1 MSDGVTV
8 LLIGCGKMGGAML
21 AGWRQWPGFS
31 AAVVEP
37 HAPVEGDA
45 AVQIYADGAKLP
57 DDFRPDAVVVAVKP
71 QEMDKVAP
79 AYKRY
84 VRPETVFL
92 SIAAGKTISSFEGY
106 WGEGACI
113 VRAMPNTPAAVGRG
127 VTVLV
132 ANPHVSADQRGLC
145 QRLLEAVGSVEWV
158 EDEGLLD
165 AVTAV
170 SGGGPA
176 YVFLLMEAMADAGVA
191 AGLPRALSESIA
203 RATVEGSGE
212 LSRQSSEK
220 PETLRKNVMSPGGT
234 TAEAVGVL
242 DTAEGIRPLF
252 ERAIAA
258 ATKRSRELA

>member
-1 MSDGVTV
+1 M
-8 LLIGCGKMGGAML
+8 
-21 AGWRQWPGFS
+21 P
-31 AAVVEP
+31 
-37 HAPVEGDA
+37 
-45 AVQIYADGAKLP
+45 ADFA
-57 DDFRPDAVVVAVKP
+57 PDAIVVAVKP
-71 QEMDKVAP
+71 QEMDKAAP
-79 AYKRY
+79 VYQRF

-92 SIAAGKTISSFEGY
+92 SIAAGKTIASFEGY
-106 WGEGACI
+106 WGKDAAI

-132 ANPHVSADQRGLC
+132 ANANVSSDQRTLC
-145 QRLLEAVGSVEWV
+145 RRLLEAVGSVEWV

-191 AGLPRALSESIA
+191 AGLPRALAESIA

-212 LSRQSSEK
+212 LSRQSPDK

-242 DTAEGIRPLF
+242 DGPDGIRPLF

-258 ATKRSRELA
+258 ATQRSRELA

>member
-1 MSDGVTV
+1 MSDGVKV

-21 AGWRQWPGFS
+21 AGWRQWEGFQ
-31 AAVVEP
+31 AVVVEP
-37 HAPVEGDA
+37 KAPVETGPSVALVASESEIDR
-45 AVQIYADGAKLP
+45 
-57 DDFRPDAVVVAVKP
+57 DFAPDAVIIAVKP

-79 AYKRY
+79 HYRRY
-84 VRPETVFL
+84 VRKDTVFL
-92 SIAAGKTISSFEGY
+92 SIAAGKTIATFEDY
-106 WGEGACI
+106 WGDDAAI

-132 ANPHVSADQRGLC
+132 ANGNVAEAQRTLC
-145 QRLLEAVGSVEWV
+145 QQLLEAVGSVEWV

-176 YVFLLMEAMADAGVA
+176 YVFLLIEALADAGVA
-191 AGLPRALSESIA
+191 AGLPRDLSDSIA

-212 LSRQSSEK
+212 LSRQASEP

-242 DTAEGIRPLF
+242 DADDGIRPLF

>member
-21 AGWRQWPGFS
+21 AGWRAWPGFN
-31 AAVVEP
+31 AAVIEP
-37 HAPVEGDA
+37 KAPVATGA
-45 AVQIYADGAKLP
+45 NVHLYMDGADLP
-57 DDFRPDAVVVAVKP
+57 ADFQPDAIIVAVKP

-79 AYKRY
+79 VYQRF

-92 SIAAGKTISSFEGY
+92 SIAAGKTIASFEKY
-106 WGEGACI
+106 WGKGAAI

-127 VTVLV
+127 MTVLV
-132 ANPHVSADQRGLC
+132 ANGQVSADQRTLC
-145 QRLLEAVGSVEWV
+145 QRLLEAVGAVEWV

-176 YVFLLMEAMADAGVA
+176 YVFLLIEALADAGVA
-191 AGLPRALSESIA
+191 AGLPRDLSNTIA

-212 LSRQSSEK
+212 LSRQSPEA

-234 TAEAVGVL
+234 TAEAVAVL
-242 DTAEGIRPLF
+242 DAPDAIRPLF
-252 ERAIAA
+252 ARAIAA
-258 ATKRSRELA
+258 ATQRSRELA

>member
-21 AGWRQWPGFS
+21 AGWRAWPGFS

-37 HAPVEGDA
+37 KAPVQTDA
-45 AVQIYADGAKLP
+45 AVRLYMDGSELPAD
-57 DDFRPDAVVVAVKP
+57 FQPDAIVVAVKP

-79 AYKRY
+79 VYRRF

-92 SIAAGKTISSFEGY
+92 SIAAGKTIGTFERY
-106 WGEGACI
+106 WGEGAAV

-132 ANPHVSADQRGLC
+132 ANGQVSAQQRSLC
-145 QRLLEAVGSVEWV
+145 QQLLEAVGSVEWV

-176 YVFLLMEAMADAGVA
+176 YVFLLMEALADAGVA

-203 RATVEGSGE
+203 RQTVEGSGE
-212 LSRQSSEK
+212 LSRLSADK

-242 DTAEGIRPLF
+242 DAPDAIRPLF

>member
-1 MSDGVTV
+1 MSQGVTV

-21 AGWRQWPGFS
+21 AGWRQWPGFA
-31 AAVVEP
+31 AAVIEP
-37 HAPVEGDA
+37 KAPVQVDDA
-45 AVQIYADGAKLP
+45 VRLYIDGSELPADFA
-57 DDFRPDAVVVAVKP
+57 PDAIVVAVKP
-71 QEMDKVAP
+71 QEMDKAAP
-79 AYKRY
+79 VYQRF

-92 SIAAGKTISSFEGY
+92 SIAAGKTIASFEGY
-106 WGEGACI
+106 WGKDAAI

-132 ANPHVSADQRGLC
+132 ANANVSSDQRTLC

-191 AGLPRALSESIA
+191 AGLPRALAESIA

-212 LSRQSSEK
+212 LSRQSPDK

-242 DTAEGIRPLF
+242 DGPDGIRPLF

-258 ATKRSRELA
+258 ATQRSRELA

>member
-1 MSDGVTV
+1 MSDGVRV
-8 LLIGCGKMGGAML
+8 LLVGCGKMGGAML
-21 AGWRQWPGFS
+21 AGWRQWPGFE

-37 HAPVEGDA
+37 FGEIETDA
-45 AVQIYADGAKLP
+45 AVRQYANADELP
-57 DDFRPDAVVVAVKP
+57 ADFAPDAVIMAVKP

-79 AYKRY
+79 SYQRF

-92 SIAAGKTISSFEGY
+92 SIAAGKTVAAFQGY
-106 WGEGACI
+106 WGEGTAI

-132 ANPHVSADQRGLC
+132 ASKPVSPGQRALC

-176 YVFLLMEAMADAGVA
+176 YVFLLIEALADAGVA
-191 AGLPRALSESIA
+191 SGLPRDLSEAIA

-212 LSRQSSEK
+212 LSRQSPEK

-242 DTAEGIRPLF
+242 DAADGMRPLF

-258 ATKRSRELA
+258 ATRRSRELA

>member
-21 AGWRQWPGFS
+21 AGWRSWPGFG

-37 HAPVEGDA
+37 KAPVKTDDVVRLYMDGSELP
-45 AVQIYADGAKLP
+45 ADFA
-57 DDFRPDAVVVAVKP
+57 PDAVIVAVKP
-71 QEMDKVAP
+71 QEMDNAAP
-79 AYKRY
+79 VYQRF
-84 VRPETVFL
+84 VQPGTVFL
-92 SIAAGKTISSFEGY
+92 SIAAGKTIASFEGY
-106 WGEGACI
+106 WGKDAAI

-132 ANPHVSADQRGLC
+132 ANDQVSEDQRVLC

-158 EDEGLLD
+158 EDEGMLD

-176 YVFLLMEAMADAGVA
+176 YVFLLMEALADAGVA

-203 RATVEGSGE
+203 RQTVEGSGE
-212 LSRQSSEK
+212 LSRQSSDK

-242 DTAEGIRPLF
+242 DAPDGIRPLF

-258 ATKRSRELA
+258 ATQRSRELA

>member
-8 LLIGCGKMGGAML
+8 LLVGCGKMGGAML
-21 AGWRQWPGFS
+21 AGWRAWPGFR

-37 HAPVEGDA
+37 KAPVETDN
-45 AVQIYADGAKLP
+45 AVRLFTDTSELPADLA
-57 DDFRPDAVVVAVKP
+57 PDAVIVAVKP
-71 QEMDKVAP
+71 QEMDNVAP
-79 AYKRY
+79 AYRRF
-84 VRPETVFL
+84 VRPGTVFL
-92 SIAAGKTISSFEGY
+92 SIAAGKTIAAFEDY
-106 WGEGACI
+106 WGKEAAI

-132 ANPHVSADQRGLC
+132 GNANVTVEQRKLC

-158 EDEGLLD
+158 EDEGMLD

-176 YVFLLMEAMADAGVA
+176 YVFLLMEALADAGVA
-191 AGLPRALSESIA
+191 AGLPQGLSERIA

-212 LSRQSSEK
+212 LSRLAEEP

-234 TAEAVGVL
+234 TAEAVAVL
-242 DTAEGIRPLF
+242 DAPDGIRPLF

-258 ATKRSRELA
+258 AARRSKELA

>member
-21 AGWRQWPGFS
+21 AGWRTWPGFR

-37 HAPVEGDA
+37 KAPVDA
-45 AVQIYADGAKLP
+45 GEAITLYADGSELP
-57 DDFRPDAVVVAVKP
+57 ADFQPDAVIVAVKP

-79 AYKRY
+79 LYKRF

-92 SIAAGKTISSFEGY
+92 SIAAGKTIASFEYY
-106 WGEGACI
+106 WGGEAAI
-113 VRAMPNTPAAVGRG
+113 VRAMPNTPASVGRG

-132 ANPHVSADQRGLC
+132 ANDRVSADQRALC
-145 QRLLEAVGSVEWV
+145 QSLLEAVGSVEWV

-176 YVFLLMEAMADAGVA
+176 YVFLMIEALADAGVA
-191 AGLPRALSESIA
+191 AGLPRDLSNAIA

-212 LSRQSSEK
+212 LSHLSPEA

-234 TAEAVGVL
+234 TAEAVAVL
-242 DTAEGIRPLF
+242 DAPDGIRPLF

>member
-1 MSDGVTV
+1 MSQGVTV

-21 AGWRQWPGFS
+21 AGWRQWPGFA
-31 AAVVEP
+31 AAVIEP
-37 HAPVEGDA
+37 KAPVQVDD
-45 AVQIYADGAKLP
+45 AVQLYIDGSELPADFA
-57 DDFRPDAVVVAVKP
+57 PDAIVVAVKP
-71 QEMDKVAP
+71 QEMDKAAP
-79 AYKRY
+79 VYQRF

-92 SIAAGKTISSFEGY
+92 SIAAGKTIASFEGY
-106 WGEGACI
+106 WGKDAAI

-132 ANPHVSADQRGLC
+132 ANANVSSDQRTLC

-191 AGLPRALSESIA
+191 AGLPRALAESIA

-212 LSRQSSEK
+212 LSRQSPDK

-242 DTAEGIRPLF
+242 DGPDGIRPLF

-258 ATKRSRELA
+258 ATQRSRELA

>member
-1 MSDGVTV
+1 MSDNVSV

-21 AGWRQWPGFS
+21 AGWRQWPGFE

-37 HAPVEGDA
+37 KAPVETGSNIALYTDA
-45 AVQIYADGAKLP
+45 SELP
-57 DDFRPDAVVVAVKP
+57 AGLKPDAVIAAVKP
-71 QEMDKVAP
+71 QEMDNVAP
-79 AYKRY
+79 LYQRF
-84 VRPETVFL
+84 VGPGTVFL
-92 SIAAGKTISSFEGY
+92 SIAAGKTIAAFEQY
-106 WGEGACI
+106 WGNGAAI

-127 VTVLV
+127 VTVLA
-132 ANPHVSADQRGLC
+132 ANANVSGNQRALC

-158 EDEGLLD
+158 DDEGLLD

-176 YVFLLMEAMADAGVA
+176 YVFLLIEALADAGVA
-191 AGLPRALSESIA
+191 AGLPRELSDSIA

-212 LSRQSSEK
+212 LCRQASES

-234 TAEAVGVL
+234 TAEAIGVL
-242 DTAEGIRPLF
+242 DAPDAIRPLF

-258 ATKRSRELA
+258 ATARSRELA

>member
-1 MSDGVTV
+1 MSDGVKV

-21 AGWRQWPGFS
+21 AGWRQWPGFQ
-31 AAVVEP
+31 AAVIEP
-37 HAPVEGDA
+37 KAPVETAPQVSLYKDA
-45 AVQIYADGAKLP
+45 SEIPAD
-57 DDFRPDAVVVAVKP
+57 FQPDAIIIAVKP
-71 QEMDKVAP
+71 QEMDNVAP
-79 AYKRY
+79 HYQRY

-92 SIAAGKTISSFEGY
+92 SIAAGKTIASFEKY
-106 WGEGACI
+106 WGNAAAI

-132 ANPHVSADQRGLC
+132 ANGNVAAGQRDLC

-191 AGLPRALSESIA
+191 AGLPRALSENIA

-212 LSRQSSEK
+212 LSRQAAEA

-234 TAEAVGVL
+234 TAEAIGVL
-242 DTAEGIRPLF
+242 DAADGMRPLF

-258 ATKRSRELA
+258 ATRRSRELA

>member
-21 AGWRQWPGFS
+21 AGWRAWPGFS
-31 AAVVEP
+31 AAVIEP
-37 HAPVEGDA
+37 RAPVDTDDA
-45 AVQIYADGAKLP
+45 VRLYMSADELP
-57 DDFRPDAVVVAVKP
+57 ADFQPDAVVVAVKP
-71 QEMDKVAP
+71 QEMDNAAP
-79 AYKRY
+79 AYSRF

-92 SIAAGKTISSFEGY
+92 SIAAGKTIAAFEGY
-106 WGEGACI
+106 WGNSAAV

-132 ANPHVSADQRGLC
+132 ANDHVSDAQKTLC
-145 QRLLEAVGSVEWV
+145 QQLLEAVGSVEWV

-191 AGLPRALSESIA
+191 AGLPRALSEAIA

-212 LSRQSSEK
+212 LSRQSPDK

-242 DTAEGIRPLF
+242 DAPDAIRPLF